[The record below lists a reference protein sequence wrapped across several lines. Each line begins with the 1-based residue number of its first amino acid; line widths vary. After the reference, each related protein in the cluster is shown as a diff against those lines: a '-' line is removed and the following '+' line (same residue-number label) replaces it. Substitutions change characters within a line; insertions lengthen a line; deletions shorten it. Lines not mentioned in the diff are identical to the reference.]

1 MLELGH
7 KERNLLSGIGVQIAI
22 VMVMVFAYTQAMRQV
37 KLQRERLTRLQEQLT
52 VAREELAKL
61 AATRPGPSQ
70 VEQELAELK
79 SSWAAPEGVLAQVG
93 ELEKLVREGH
103 GLSEFRVKAGREPA
117 DELQIPLD
125 GGEPLEIRLYPLEIS
140 GYGAS
145 RAIGGLL
152 AHLAAPGSKPVR
164 ILAELELKGAGE
176 GRPEPVQFLARYHV
190 PAVAGSPSGPFPA
203 PEKPEPAWGPRE
215 EPFLSPLDVTSALR
229 LPAEKLKDLHLSG
242 IVREG
247 VDASCVINGRI
258 LKPGDWVKEYQVVL
272 ITEDSVLLQ
281 GAEDELLLR
290 LP

>member
-37 KLQRERLTRLQEQLT
+37 KLQRGRLTQLQEQLA
-52 VAREELAKL
+52 VAREELAKRK
-61 AATRPGPSQ
+61 ATHAVPSQ
-70 VEQELAELK
+70 VEQELTELK
-79 SSWAAPEGVLAQVG
+79 SSWAAPEGVLSQVG

-117 DELQIPLD
+117 DQIQIPLD
-125 GGEPLEIRLYPLEIS
+125 GGQPIEIQLYPLEIS
-140 GYGAS
+140 GYGTS

-164 ILAELELKGAGE
+164 ILAGLELRGAGD
-176 GRPEPVQFLARYHV
+176 GRPEPVQFSAKYRI
-190 PAVAGSPSGPFPA
+190 PAVAGSPAGPFPA
-203 PEKPEPAWGPRE
+203 PEKPELAWGPRE
-215 EPFLSPLDVTSALR
+215 EPFLSPLEVTSAAR
-229 LPAEKLKDLHLSG
+229 FPAEKLKEMHLSG

-247 VDASCVINGRI
+247 ADASCVINGRI